1 MSGNRNQ
8 FAVLVPSADA
18 VLNSN
23 KLKSQTPEE
32 IVAEYLSLPK
42 LPYGKKIRIDKIA
55 CLNYDP
61 LTKQHTGLLAYNS
74 FRQKCPEEFPAC
86 KNPNVDYTDDD
97 QVSPVIFISG
107 DTKFRVKMLLWFPLC
122 DAFSQIL
129 KRQGQLGRKLLP
141 IDVVIDENDQ
151 FMVTIM
157 NLGLK

>member
-1 MSGNRNQ
+1 MTVTDGFLQ
-8 FAVLVPSADA
+8 M
-18 VLNSN
+18 
-23 KLKSQTPEE
+23 
-32 IVAEYLSLPK
+32 
-42 LPYGKKIRIDKIA
+42 IA
-55 CLNYDP
+55 CINYDP
-61 LTKQHTGLLAYNS
+61 LTKQHTGLLAYNF
-74 FRQKCPEEFPAC
+74 FRQKCPEEFPEC

-129 KRQGQLGRKLLP
+129 TRQNKLGRKLLP
-141 IDVVIDENDQ
+141 IDVVIDEKDQ